1 MVSRAAVW
9 SAAEVEIPCREH
21 YLVLCAARL
30 RIPCRGRG
38 GNVGEYPYL
47 SMDEPEA
54 EGPNNCKRL
63 DFRGQGEGTRRDRVA
78 LGAHLP
84 RHAN

>member
-30 RIPCRGRG
+30 RIRPAAADRE
-38 GNVGEYPYL
+38 VGTSANIHIYPWMNL
-47 SMDEPEA
+47 
-54 EGPNNCKRL
+54 K
-63 DFRGQGEGTRRDRVA
+63 
-78 LGAHLP
+78 P
-84 RHAN
+84 RAR